1 MRVFLPAVLRS
12 RLPRTELTGLRLRML
27 VAAGAALVVATGGLM
42 INQVPR
48 ASAGTADVVGVAS
61 CTTGGGWDVTAQGA
75 VTAVDGTATFGDV
88 GSLSLKAPIV
98 GMAGTPDCRGYWL
111 VAADGGIFSFG
122 DAAFYGSTGGLHL
135 NRPIVGMASTA
146 DGRGY
151 WLVASDGGI
160 FAFGD
165 AAFHGSTG
173 GLHLNRP
180 VVGMAATPDGGGYWL
195 VASDGGI
202 FSFGDAAYHGSTG
215 SMHLAGSVVGMAST
229 SDGQGYWLVSSDGG
243 VFSFGDAPFRGSDNS
258 QAAAVVGM
266 ARTGLSGYALVA
278 ANGAVSMYGAD
289 GDTPTTAATP
299 DSTVTPASAST
310 SNPAA
315 KHEPDE
321 SAYVTRTG
329 DQLSLAGKAFRFSGT
344 NMYWLALD
352 DNTPTLSY
360 PTDFEIDDAMATA
373 EAMGDTVVRAWAD
386 TVGCQMCIEPSL
398 GSFNPAALQS
408 LDYAV
413 ASAKRHG
420 IHLIL
425 TLVDNWNYY
434 NGGKT
439 TWTNWEGVSESAFFT
454 DQKVIGD
461 YEAFIDHVLTHVDPD
476 TGLAYDQDPTI
487 MGWET
492 GNEIYCQTCTTTTQ
506 QYAVEASW
514 TNTVATY
521 IKTLAPD
528 QLVVDGLGVQASCT
542 SGCLNPA
549 ALASPAVDMVD
560 DHFYP
565 MDDER
570 EQADAAQAAAASKAY
585 FVGEYDWDNY
595 DGGDSLP
602 SFLSAIQS
610 GPAAGDLFWVLIPH
624 DSDGGFQD
632 HDDGFQYLFP
642 GSNSDQ
648 MTRTGELR
656 AHAYAMTGVAPP
668 TPAVVGPPTL
678 LKATSSSGSVA
689 LVWQGSSGA
698 ASYDVQRMTGGTW
711 VTVATGVTDP
721 IAVWAYPVG
730 WTDTSPG
737 SGLPQYR
744 MASVN
749 LAGVAGAW
757 SAPLTATAG

>member
-1 MRVFLPAVLRS
+1 
-12 RLPRTELTGLRLRML
+12 
-27 VAAGAALVVATGGLM
+27 
-42 INQVPR
+42 
-48 ASAGTADVVGVAS
+48 
-61 CTTGGGWDVTAQGA
+61 VTAQGA
-75 VTAVDGTATFGDV
+75 VSAVDGTGTFGDI
-88 GSLSLKAPIV
+88 GSVPLKAPVV

-111 VAADGGIFSFG
+111 VAADGGIFAFG
-122 DAAFYGSTGGLHL
+122 DAAFYGSTGALHL
-135 NRPIVGMASTA
+135 NRPVVGMASTA

-160 FAFGD
+160 FSFGD
-165 AAFHGSTG
+165 AAFLGSTG
-173 GLHLNRP
+173 GLELNRP
-180 VVGMAATPDGGGYWL
+180 VVGMAATPDGRGYWL
-195 VASDGGI
+195 VAADGGI
-202 FSFGDAAYHGSTG
+202 FTFGDAAYYGSTG
-215 SMHLAGSVVGMAST
+215 ALHLARPVVGMAST
-229 SDGQGYWLVSSDGG
+229 SDGRGYWLVAADGG
-243 VFSFGDAPFRGSDNS
+243 VFTFGDAQFKGSDTT

-266 ARTGLSGYALVA
+266 APTGSSGYAVVTA
-278 ANGAVSMYGAD
+278 TGTVSMYGGEAD
-289 GDTPTTAATP
+289 APTPTPTPTPTASADPTANPATP
-299 DSTVTPASAST
+299 TPTPASPTTENPTPTST
-310 SNPAA
+310 PFVSR
-315 KHEPDE
+315 
-321 SAYVTRTG
+321 SG
-329 DQLSLAGKAFRFSGT
+329 DQLFIAGKAFRFSGT

-352 DNTPTLSY
+352 DNTPAVSY

-373 EAMGDTVVRAWAD
+373 QAMGDTVVRAWAD

-413 ASAKRHG
+413 ASAQRHG

-492 GNEIYCQTCTTTTQ
+492 GNEIWCQTCTSTTQ
-506 QYAVEASW
+506 QYAAEASW
-514 TNTVATY
+514 TNQVATY
-521 IKTLAPD
+521 IKTLAPE

-570 EQADAAQAAAASKAY
+570 EQADAAQAAAAASKVY

-602 SFLSAIQS
+602 SFLSTVQS
-610 GPAAGDLFWVLIPH
+610 GPTAGDLFWVLIPH
-624 DSDGGFQD
+624 DSNGGFQD
-632 HDDGFQYLFP
+632 HDDGFQYMFP
-642 GSNSDQ
+642 GSDGDQ
-648 MTRTGELR
+648 LTRTAELR
-656 AHAYAMTGVAPP
+656 AHAYAMAGVAPP

-678 LKATSSSGSVA
+678 LKATLSSGSVA
-689 LVWQGSSGA
+689 LVWQGSAGA
-698 ASYDVQRMTGGTW
+698 ASYTVQRLTAGAW

-721 IAVWAYPVG
+721 IAVAADPVG

-749 LAGVAGAW
+749 LAGVAGGW
-757 SAPLTATAG
+757 SAPLSASPT